1 MKKLALSLAVIS
13 ALGLSACDSETIED
27 VQKEVAENGTAVKSL
42 ARVVFDPSN
51 GALSVPNDLLFSDT
65 PDGTLHIPVS
75 RDKEDNIISGE
86 KDEDGNE
93 IESPN
98 YADPSTA
105 LGALDG
111 WSTTNPFVLAI
122 SFPDGTSIDSTS
134 AENPASVK
142 IFEALMGGDTGCE
155 EVPRGAACTVVNE
168 LTFDVDF
175 VTKASG
181 NGVEIIPL
189 KPLKAKTT
197 YILALTN
204 NLKDSNGNGV
214 AGSITYDLVRQDI
227 ATDPLATADQ
237 KLLQGVINSYEN
249 AIVAAG
255 ADKDGLIYTMAL
267 TTQSTVDVLATSK
280 ALMANNVPAM
290 VANAMKGIPTIGVQD
305 TGMSV
310 ANILAPYPEGHP
322 DFDKNKIPQSLVPL
336 YSTANFMQGS
346 ITLPYY
352 SGVPSAEN
360 GMAPVNDWWK
370 SLCDSGAILAGVAAK
385 IAAGELPP
393 ETIPAEPVSVDDGT
407 CMAISVAKELPAP
420 GLRALGFDAK
430 RHLTKF
436 SPVPKA
442 NTNMPIVVQMTT
454 PDVNVANA
462 VRPGLNLPADLVEP
476 DSGWP
481 VIILQHGITSKKE
494 DMLAITG
501 ILSAYGFATVAINHP
516 LHGDP
521 DALGGLLPGGSRGFD
536 ITGPEGVPDG
546 VDDINASTVSA
557 THYMNLA
564 SLLTTRDNLRQST
577 SDLVGLRLGLNFL
590 GGLHTEGNPIK
601 VDGGNV
607 HFLGHSLG
615 AITGINFVALT
626 NSTLDAQVDPLFSV
640 KTNTQAMPGV
650 MIANLLMESGSF
662 GNLIKAN
669 LTYSASPDFKA
680 MVDAI
685 YPLDA
690 NGSSTAT
697 EKELVVAYH
706 TFYAAL
712 TPEQQA
718 GLNATFTKFVFAAQ
732 TVTDAGDP
740 ANYAGIIQA
749 NGTPTHL
756 IEVVGNGV
764 DSNGGQCK
772 DILASDNC
780 SDQVVPNTVTT
791 TPFGGTKGAITLLG
805 LPSVSTTTE
814 GSGAVRFIYGHHG
827 SILDPVPNS
836 VSVQDPLITGAV
848 TQEMQGQV
856 VGFFAT
862 MGQLIQ
868 VTNTEVIK

>member
-1 MKKLALSLAVIS
+1 MKKLALSLAIIS

-27 VQKEVAENGTAVKSL
+27 VQKEVAENGTGIKSL
-42 ARVVFDPSN
+42 ARIVYDPAN
-51 GALSVPNDLLFSDT
+51 GVLSVPNDLLFSES
-65 PDGTLHIPVS
+65 PDGTLHIPVA
-75 RDKEDNIISGE
+75 RDKDGNIISGE
-86 KDEDGNE
+86 KHEEGTE

-98 YADPSTA
+98 YAEPSTA

-111 WSTTNPFVLAI
+111 WSTTNPFVLAVD
-122 SFPDGTSIDSTS
+122 FPEDTSLNAESVFDG
-134 AENPASVK
+134 NSVK
-142 IFEALMGGDTGCE
+142 VYETLMGGDAGCE
-155 EVPRGAACTVVNE
+155 AVPRGAACTVVGE
-168 LTFDVDF
+168 LTFGVDF
-175 VTKASG
+175 VAQAKG
-181 NGVEIIPL
+181 NGIAIVPM
-189 KPLKAKTT
+189 KPLKGKTT
-197 YILALTN
+197 YVVALTD
-204 NLKDSNGNGV
+204 NLKDSNGNSIS
-214 AGSITYDLVRQDI
+214 ASITYDLVRQDI
-227 ATDPLATADQ
+227 ATKPLATASQ
-237 KLLQGVINSYEN
+237 LQLQGLVNSFEN

-255 ADKDGLIYTMAL
+255 AEKDSLIYTFAM

-290 VANAMKGIPTIGVQD
+290 VANAMNGIPTIGVQD

-310 ANILAPYPEGHP
+310 ANILAPYPEGHA
-322 DFDKNKIPQSLVPL
+322 DFAKNKIPQSLVPL
-336 YSTANFMQGS
+336 YSAANFMQGS

-352 SGVPSAEN
+352 SGVPSVEN

-385 IAAGELPP
+385 IAAGELPA

-407 CMAISVAKELPAP
+407 CMAISAAKELPAP
-420 GLRALGFDAK
+420 GLRALGFDTK

-442 NTNMPIVVQMTT
+442 NVNMPVVVQMTT

-476 DSGWP
+476 DNGWP
-481 VIILQHGITSKKE
+481 VVILQHGITSKKE

-501 ILSAYGFATVAINHP
+501 ILSTYGFATVAINHP

-521 DALGGLLPGGSRGFD
+521 DALGGLFPGGSRGFD
-536 ITGPEGVPDG
+536 ITGPDGVPDG
-546 VDDINASTVSA
+546 IDDINASTVSA

-601 VDGGNV
+601 VDGSNV

-626 NSTLDAQVDPLFSV
+626 NSALDAQVDPLFSV

-669 LTYSASPDFKA
+669 LTYSASPEFKA
-680 MVDAI
+680 MVDAM
-685 YPLDA
+685 YPLGA
-690 NGSSTAT
+690 NGRTTAT
-697 EKELVVAYH
+697 EKEMVAAYLA
-706 TFYAAL
+706 FYEAL
-712 TPEQQA
+712 PAEQQA
-718 GLNATFTKFVFAAQ
+718 GLNATFSQFVFAAQ

-764 DSNGGQCK
+764 DSNGVECK
-772 DILASDNC
+772 EILATDNC

-791 TPFGGTKGAITLLG
+791 TPFGGTEGAIALLG

-827 SILDPVPNS
+827 SILDPAPNS
-836 VSVQDPLITGAV
+836 VSVQDPLITGAA

-862 MGQLIQ
+862 MGQLIK
-868 VTNTEVIK
+868 VTNTDVVK

>member
-1 MKKLALSLAVIS
+1 MKKLALSLAIIS
-13 ALGLSACDSETIED
+13 ALGLSACDSESIED
-27 VQKEVAENGTAVKSL
+27 VQQEVKDNGSAVKPL
-42 ARVVFDPSN
+42 ARIVFDPSN
-51 GALSVPNDLLFSDT
+51 GVLSVPNDLLFSGS
-65 PDGTLHIPVS
+65 PDGTLNIPIA
-75 RDKEDNIISGE
+75 RDKDGNIISGE
-86 KDEDGNE
+86 KDEEGNE
-93 IESPN
+93 IASPN
-98 YADPSTA
+98 YAEPSTA
-105 LGALDG
+105 IGAIDG
-111 WSTTNPFVLAI
+111 WSTTNPFVLAVD
-122 SFPDGTSIDSTS
+122 FPTGASLDSS
-134 AENPASVK
+134 SVVNPASVK
-142 IFEALMGGDTGCE
+142 IFETLMGGDPGCE
-155 EVPRGAACTVVNE
+155 EVPRGAACKVVGE
-168 LTFDVDF
+168 LTFGIDF
-175 VTKASG
+175 AAQASG
-181 NGVEIIPL
+181 NSIAVVPL
-189 KPLKAKTT
+189 KPLKAKTS

-204 NLKDSNGNGV
+204 NLKDSNGTSL
-214 AGSITYDLVRQDI
+214 AGSLTYEAVRQDI
-227 ATDPLATADQ
+227 TNNPLVTDDQ

-249 AIVAAG
+249 AITSAG
-255 ADKDGLIYTMAL
+255 ADKTSLIYTMAL
-267 TTQSTVDVLATSK
+267 TTQSTTDVLSTAK

-290 VANAMKGIPTIGVQD
+290 VANAMQGIPTIGVQD

-310 ANILAPYPEGHP
+310 AQILAG
-322 DFDKNKIPQSLVPL
+322 KIPDSLIPL

-352 SGVPSAEN
+352 SGVPSVEN

-385 IAAGELPP
+385 IAAGELPAG
-393 ETIPAEPVSVDDGT
+393 TIPAEPVSVDDGT
-407 CMAISVAKELPAP
+407 CMEISAAKALPAP
-420 GLRALGFDAK
+420 GLRALGFDTK

-442 NTNMPIVVQMTT
+442 NVNMPVVVQMTT
-454 PDVNVANA
+454 PDVTVANA
-462 VRPGLNLPADLVEP
+462 VRPALNLSADLVEP
-476 DSGWP
+476 DNGWP
-481 VIILQHGITSKKE
+481 VVILQHGITSKKE

-536 ITGPEGVPDG
+536 ITGPGGVPDG
-546 VDDINASTVSA
+546 IDDINASTVSA

-601 VDGGNV
+601 VDGSNV

-615 AITGINFVALT
+615 AITGINFIALT
-626 NSTLDAQVDPLFSV
+626 NSALEAQVDPLFAV

-669 LTYSASPDFKA
+669 LTYSASPEFKA
-680 MVDAI
+680 MVDAM

-690 NGSSTAT
+690 NGRSTAT
-697 EKELVVAYH
+697 EKELVVAYL

-712 TPEQQA
+712 TAEQQA

-732 TVTDAGDP
+732 TVTDSGDP
-740 ANYAGIIQA
+740 ANYAGIIQTNA
-749 NGTPTHL
+749 TPTHL

-764 DSNGGQCK
+764 DSNGVECK
-772 DILASDNC
+772 DILSTDNC
-780 SDQVVPNTVTT
+780 SDQVVPNRVTT
-791 TPFGGTKGAITLLG
+791 TPFGGTEGAIALLG
-805 LPSVSTTTE
+805 LPSVSETTE

-836 VSVQDPLITGAV
+836 VSVQDPLMTGAV

-868 VTNTEVIK
+868 VTNTDVVK

>member
-1 MKKLALSLAVIS
+1 MKKLALSLAIIS
-13 ALGLSACDSETIED
+13 ALGLSACDSESIED
-27 VQKEVAENGTAVKSL
+27 VQQEVKDNGSAVKPL
-42 ARVVFDPSN
+42 ARIVFDPSN
-51 GALSVPNDLLFSDT
+51 GVLSVPNDLLFSGS
-65 PDGTLHIPVS
+65 PDGTLNIPIA
-75 RDKEDNIISGE
+75 RDKDGNIISGE
-86 KDEDGNE
+86 KDEEGNE
-93 IESPN
+93 IASPN
-98 YADPSTA
+98 YAEPSTA
-105 LGALDG
+105 IGAIDG
-111 WSTTNPFVLAI
+111 WSTTNPFVLAVD
-122 SFPDGTSIDSTS
+122 FPTGASLDSS
-134 AENPASVK
+134 SVVNPASVK
-142 IFEALMGGDTGCE
+142 IFETLMGGDPGCE
-155 EVPRGAACTVVNE
+155 EVPRGAACKVVGE
-168 LTFDVDF
+168 LTFGIDF
-175 VTKASG
+175 AAQASG
-181 NGVEIIPL
+181 NSIAVVPL
-189 KPLKAKTT
+189 KPLKAKTS

-204 NLKDSNGNGV
+204 NLKDSNGTSL
-214 AGSITYDLVRQDI
+214 AGSLTYEAVRQDI
-227 ATDPLATADQ
+227 TNNPLVTDDQ

-249 AIVAAG
+249 AITSAG
-255 ADKDGLIYTMAL
+255 ADKTSLIYTMAL
-267 TTQSTVDVLATSK
+267 TTQSTTDVLSTAK

-290 VANAMKGIPTIGVQD
+290 VANAMQGIPTIGVQD

-310 ANILAPYPEGHP
+310 AQILAG
-322 DFDKNKIPQSLVPL
+322 KIPDSLIPL

-352 SGVPSAEN
+352 SGVPSVEN

-385 IAAGELPP
+385 IAAGELPAG
-393 ETIPAEPVSVDDGT
+393 TIPAEPVSVDDGT
-407 CMAISVAKELPAP
+407 CMAISAAKALPAP
-420 GLRALGFDAK
+420 GLRALGFDTK

-442 NTNMPIVVQMTT
+442 NVNMPVVVQMTT
-454 PDVNVANA
+454 PDVTVANA
-462 VRPGLNLPADLVEP
+462 VRPALNLSADLVEP
-476 DSGWP
+476 DNGWP
-481 VIILQHGITSKKE
+481 VVILQHGITSKKE

-536 ITGPEGVPDG
+536 ITGPGGVPDG
-546 VDDINASTVSA
+546 IDDINASTVSA

-601 VDGGNV
+601 VDGSNV

-615 AITGINFVALT
+615 AITGINFIALT
-626 NSTLDAQVDPLFSV
+626 NSALEAQVDPLFAV

-669 LTYSASPDFKA
+669 LTYSASPEFKA
-680 MVDAI
+680 MVDAM

-690 NGSSTAT
+690 NGRSTAT
-697 EKELVVAYH
+697 EKELVVAYL

-712 TPEQQA
+712 TAEQQA

-732 TVTDAGDP
+732 TVTDSGDP
-740 ANYAGIIQA
+740 ANYAGIIQTNA
-749 NGTPTHL
+749 TPTHL
-756 IEVVGNGV
+756 IEVVGNDV
-764 DSNGGQCK
+764 DSNGVECK
-772 DILASDNC
+772 DILSTDNC
-780 SDQVVPNTVTT
+780 SDQVVPNRVTT
-791 TPFGGTKGAITLLG
+791 TPFGGTEGAIALLG
-805 LPSVSTTTE
+805 LPSVSETTE

-836 VSVQDPLITGAV
+836 VSVQDPLMTGAV

-868 VTNTEVIK
+868 VTNTDVVK

>member
-1 MKKLALSLAVIS
+1 MKKLALSLAIIS
-13 ALGLSACDSETIED
+13 ALGLSACDSESIED
-27 VQKEVAENGTAVKSL
+27 VQQEVKDNGSAVKPL
-42 ARVVFDPSN
+42 ARIVFDPSN
-51 GALSVPNDLLFSDT
+51 GVLSVPNDLLFSGS
-65 PDGTLHIPVS
+65 PDGTLNIPIA
-75 RDKEDNIISGE
+75 RDKDGNIISGE
-86 KDEDGNE
+86 KDEEGNE
-93 IESPN
+93 IASPN
-98 YADPSTA
+98 YAEPSTA
-105 LGALDG
+105 IGAIDG
-111 WSTTNPFVLAI
+111 WSTTNPFVLAVD
-122 SFPDGTSIDSTS
+122 FPTGASLDSS
-134 AENPASVK
+134 SVVNPASVK
-142 IFEALMGGDTGCE
+142 IFETLMGGDPGCE
-155 EVPRGAACTVVNE
+155 EVPRGAACKVVGE
-168 LTFDVDF
+168 LTFGIDF
-175 VTKASG
+175 AAQASG
-181 NGVEIIPL
+181 NSIAVVPL
-189 KPLKAKTT
+189 KPLKAKTS

-204 NLKDSNGNGV
+204 NLKDSNGTSL
-214 AGSITYDLVRQDI
+214 AGSLTYEAVRQDI
-227 ATDPLATADQ
+227 TNNPLVTDDQ

-249 AIVAAG
+249 AITSAG
-255 ADKDGLIYTMAL
+255 ADKTSLIYTMAL
-267 TTQSTVDVLATSK
+267 TTQSTTDVLSTAK

-290 VANAMKGIPTIGVQD
+290 VANAMQGIPTIGVQD

-310 ANILAPYPEGHP
+310 AQILAG
-322 DFDKNKIPQSLVPL
+322 KIPDSLIPL

-352 SGVPSAEN
+352 SGVPSVEN

-385 IAAGELPP
+385 IAAGELPAG
-393 ETIPAEPVSVDDGT
+393 TIPAEPVSVDDGT
-407 CMAISVAKELPAP
+407 CMAISAAKALPAP
-420 GLRALGFDAK
+420 GLRALGFDTK

-442 NTNMPIVVQMTT
+442 NVNMPVVVQMTT
-454 PDVNVANA
+454 PDVTVANA
-462 VRPGLNLPADLVEP
+462 VRPALNLSADLVEP
-476 DSGWP
+476 DNGWP
-481 VIILQHGITSKKE
+481 VVILQHGITSKKE

-536 ITGPEGVPDG
+536 ITGPGGVPDG
-546 VDDINASTVSA
+546 IDDINASTVSA

-601 VDGGNV
+601 VDGSNV

-615 AITGINFVALT
+615 AITGINFIALT
-626 NSTLDAQVDPLFSV
+626 NSALEAQVDPLFAV

-669 LTYSASPDFKA
+669 LTYSASPEFKA
-680 MVDAI
+680 MVDAM

-690 NGSSTAT
+690 NGRSTAT
-697 EKELVVAYH
+697 EKELVVAYL

-712 TPEQQA
+712 TAEQQA

-732 TVTDAGDP
+732 TVTDSGDP
-740 ANYAGIIQA
+740 ANYAGIIQTNA
-749 NGTPTHL
+749 TPTHL

-764 DSNGGQCK
+764 DSNGVECK
-772 DILASDNC
+772 DILSTDNC
-780 SDQVVPNTVTT
+780 SDQVVPNRVTT
-791 TPFGGTKGAITLLG
+791 TPFGGTEGAIALLG
-805 LPSVSTTTE
+805 LPSVSETTE

-836 VSVQDPLITGAV
+836 VSVQDPLMTGAV

-868 VTNTEVIK
+868 VTNTDVVK